1 MVESDDEARSRPFAA
16 TPTQRRVVWVLVF
29 LAWTALVVAAW
40 HFWQGRAPPRFPRV
54 DLRPHG
60 IYDVVDA
67 AAGPVSIRL
76 RDAGVVRL
84 AGVLEPEDAP
94 DRDRALTFLQNLLPA
109 GADVYVE
116 SEGRAPNNDGTPPL
130 ATVYLPP
137 KQAPRTDP
145 FPYAE
150 AQLVARMMVQEGL
163 VRVRAGQP
171 YRYRSEFLLLEDDA
185 RRHTRGLWVRP
196 SP

>member
-94 DRDRALTFLQNLLPA
+94 DRDRALTFLQNLLPT
-109 GADVYVE
+109 GADVSVDIG
-116 SEGRAPNNDGTPPL
+116 GRAPNNDGTPPL

-137 KQAPRTDP
+137 KQAPGTDP